1 MGSRLPDAY
10 GQFLGERTCLGMPND
25 MTLCAKTAELIE
37 MPFVLWTLA
46 GPRKHVLGEV
56 HTDATWQTPLN
67 RPCAAAMRPILK
79 LL

>member
-1 MGSRLPDAY
+1 MS
-10 GQFLGERTCLGMPND
+10 
-25 MTLCAKTAELIE
+25 CAKTAELIE
-37 MPFVLWTLA
+37 MPFGLWTLA

-67 RPCAAAMRPILK
+67 RPCAAAMRSIVK